1 MAEVRQA
8 GRLGTGLV
16 GQGPMVA
23 WKGTTEF
30 HPAPLD
36 LAAFVRERGL
46 TLPIDRAT
54 GGAPTVIV
62 DRSAWDA
69 LWDHARSA
77 DVEVG
82 GLLLGEVFR
91 DTATDQPV
99 VVVQGAVPAIG
110 GASSA
115 VSFTFTPD
123 AWDHLTAERD
133 RKWPDLI
140 TVGWFHTH
148 PNLGVFYSGTD
159 RATQRAF
166 FNQPW
171 NIGIVVDPLAW
182 SDQVALFAGAD
193 SQRLPAS
200 DIVVAPEPVAVAV
213 APEPLVIPAARP
225 VGRSAW
231 RVYGPRVAAAAAGA
245 AAGLVAAVVADR
257 MLGQRREP

>member
-1 MAEVRQA
+1 
-8 GRLGTGLV
+8 
-16 GQGPMVA
+16 MVA
-23 WKGTTEF
+23 WKSTTEF
-30 HPAPLD
+30 RPASLD
-36 LAAFVRERGL
+36 LAAFARERGL
-46 TLPIDRAT
+46 TLPPGHPGDE
-54 GGAPTVIV
+54 APAVIV

-69 LWDHARSA
+69 LWEHARSA

-82 GLLLGEVFR
+82 GLLIGEVFR
-91 DTATDQPV
+91 DTATGRPIV
-99 VVVQGAVPAIG
+99 VVRGAVPALG

-123 AWDHLTAERD
+123 AWDYLTAERD
-133 RKWPDLI
+133 RQWPDLI

-182 SDQVALFAGAD
+182 SDPVALFAGAE
-193 SQRLPAS
+193 SQRLSAGN
-200 DIVVAPEPVAVAV
+200 IVVAPEPVAVPV
-213 APEPLVIPAARP
+213 TPERLASPATRP

-231 RVYGPRVAAAAAGA
+231 QVYGPRVAAAAVGA

>member
-1 MAEVRQA
+1 
-8 GRLGTGLV
+8 
-16 GQGPMVA
+16 MVA
-23 WKGTTEF
+23 WKSTTEF
-30 HPAPLD
+30 NPAPLD
-36 LAAFVRERGL
+36 LAVYASDHGL
-46 TLPIDRAT
+46 TLHAT
-54 GGAPTVIV
+54 DPGDETPTVIV

-69 LWDHARSA
+69 LWAHARSA
-77 DVEVG
+77 GVEVG
-82 GLLLGEVFR
+82 GLLIGEVFR
-91 DTATDQPV
+91 DTSTRRPV
-99 VVVQGAVPAIG
+99 VVVRGAVPALG

-133 RKWPDLI
+133 RQWPDLI

-171 NIGIVVDPLAW
+171 NIGIVVDPLAR

-200 DIVVAPEPVAVAV
+200 DIVLAPEPMAVGAMLIPDPPVAGPV
-213 APEPLVIPAARP
+213 RP
-225 VGRSAW
+225 IDRSAW
-231 RVYGPRVAAAAAGA
+231 QVYGPRIAAAAVGA
-245 AAGLVAAVVADR
+245 AAGLVAVVLADR
-257 MLGQRREP
+257 VLGQRREP